1 MSAKVPQIHVHTWMQ
16 ESSALLTGTGMDIKY
31 KSVTT
36 FNTNVKNKSY
46 FDMAGW
52 QWSLF
57 NL

>member
-1 MSAKVPQIHVHTWMQ
+1 
-16 ESSALLTGTGMDIKY
+16 MDIKY